1 MERLQKIYLAY
12 RIWLEDAK
20 MNKNIIISV
29 VLGVLILISVVQL
42 VQLNSLK
49 EKSGTVSVPVASQ
62 SSSSSSSSGGNK
74 PVPGNLNNLPDMVGG
89 C

>member
-1 MERLQKIYLAY
+1 
-12 RIWLEDAK
+12 

-49 EKSGTVSVPVASQ
+49 EKSGVSSVPITTQ
-62 SSSSSSSSGGNK
+62 GSSSSSSGGSN
-74 PVPGNLNNLPDMVGG
+74 PIPGNLNNLPDMVGG